1 MNMRPRMS
9 CNIDDRGRLV
19 DVEGSMKGCGELV
32 SLGTCFSFLKSVACL
47 MIPRCCC
54 TASRALV
61 REGSVLSLSAVALF
75 ARLRRALMRSLLRSG
90 KRNGRPGVL
99 LTSCYA

>member
-1 MNMRPRMS
+1 MS

-47 MIPRCCC
+47 IRKCHTPTTPVGCFWAKNRFFV
-54 TASRALV
+54 THAESQNKHAP
-61 REGSVLSLSAVALF
+61 SAVLSGRGVP
-75 ARLRRALMRSLLRSG
+75 RRDPPA
-90 KRNGRPGVL
+90 P
-99 LTSCYA
+99 